1 MELDTMTFI
10 FIERFK
16 KQQINKIQIL
26 EINNLR
32 VNEKEKKI

>member
-1 MELDTMTFI
+1 MTFI